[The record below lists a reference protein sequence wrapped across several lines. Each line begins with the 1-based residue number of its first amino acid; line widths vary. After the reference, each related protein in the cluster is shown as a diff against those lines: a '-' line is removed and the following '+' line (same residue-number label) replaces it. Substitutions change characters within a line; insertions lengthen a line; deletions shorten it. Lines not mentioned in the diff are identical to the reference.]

1 MSVHS
6 VVHMQV
12 PSLSEVTQG
21 NVEQHLEWIYNEI
34 PIFRLLGET
43 VLVEK
48 EKLVDNQLGFIN
60 NTLYGSSTN

>member
-1 MSVHS
+1 MSVYS
-6 VVHMQV
+6 VVHLQV
-12 PSLSEVTQG
+12 PSLSEVTRG

-34 PIFRLLGET
+34 PIFRLLGKT

>member
-1 MSVHS
+1 M
-6 VVHMQV
+6 

-34 PIFRLLGET
+34 PIFRLLGKM

-60 NTLYGSSTN
+60 NTLCGSSTN

>member
-1 MSVHS
+1 MSLYS
-6 VVHMQV
+6 VVYLQV

-34 PIFRLLGET
+34 PIFRLLGKT

-48 EKLVDNQLGFIN
+48 EKLVDNWLGFIN

>member
-1 MSVHS
+1 MSVYS
-6 VVHMQV
+6 VVRLQV

-34 PIFRLLGET
+34 PIFRLLGKT

-48 EKLVDNQLGFIN
+48 EKLVDNRLGFIN